1 MEFQFSIQME
11 FMLVEP
17 ECCCC
22 VDIDVVDDGDFFAA
36 AAAVVVALSFGI
48 YDKQEPTNVFADK
61 PKLYTKEL
69 NKWILWK
76 RTEAQSYAAG

>member
-1 MEFQFSIQME
+1 ME

-17 ECCCC
+17 ESCCC
-22 VDIDVVDDGDFFAA
+22 VDIDVVDDDDFF

-69 NKWILWK
+69 NKWIL
-76 RTEAQSYAAG
+76 